1 MNVIHNIWFGPNK
14 VTYDCY
20 FESVRKFLP
29 GWSIREWSDSDLPEI
44 KSIAEKIDKN
54 LLICFEEYAKYP
66 VILSDVSRLCILHE
80 YGGIY
85 SDYDAAFRSFFVR
98 DLIEKDPSKPFF
110 VIERYISLKQQ
121 EASANFKNRNG
132 KPEDRRRIVNSLIY
146 SPKNNSIIKSPEE
159 EIKKISD
166 KYKIDLQPE
175 DRRRIVNSLIY
186 TPEDNCIVL
195 DLLKE
200 ISTRLKRRIKIEEDY
215 DVLWLSGPDVF
226 SHVINRTSHNCNLLE
241 EKTEPHFGGGNSTI
255 CEFFSGLG
263 ENHWRK
269 QIKTLNKKEQI
280 NVVYIGN
287 FSGPTGYANAI
298 RGYFKILSNH
308 PKISIKTINVT
319 GGDYGEEPHNL
330 GKSLVRDL
338 KCIPDK
344 YTILYHIEPGEDN
357 MEWSSGRCGFDIS
370 QIIANANKKIAFVA
384 WEPKGIPPMWKT
396 FFDKYFDELI
406 TFCHLQKDNL
416 SSVINKP
423 VHLVPHSINLTTS
436 TDTINSDKFRIL
448 SMSQWSDRK
457 GFDILIQAFLC
468 EFFEEENIELTI
480 KTFGQKNLPYE
491 KSRALESIKNFK
503 LNCMRYNQLPKCQ
516 IKLWWGGITS
526 KQIDSLY
533 QNIDLYATTTR
544 GEGFGLTIAEALMK
558 GKRVVV
564 PDQGGHLDYIHESNY
579 FIKSRWE
586 SLRCAGWS
594 RNYSSEMKLVEP
606 DFEDTRLQLRKA
618 YEDFT
623 NKKQEWA
630 NKQEASQ
637 KFTMDYLSENK
648 IKNSLERVLGIE

>member
-1 MNVIHNIWFGPNK
+1 MNLIHNIWFGPNK

-110 VIERYISLKQQ
+110 VIERYISLEQQ

-132 KPEDRRRIVNSLIY
+132 KPEDRRRICNGLIY
-146 SPKNNSIIKSPEE
+146 SPKNSSIIKSPEE

-186 TPEDNCIVL
+186 TPEDNCIVS

-269 QIKTLNKKEQI
+269 QIKALNKKEQI

-319 GGDYGEEPHNL
+319 GGDYGEEPRNL
-330 GKSLVRDL
+330 EKSLVRNL

-344 YTILYHIEPGEDN
+344 YTVLYHIEPGEDN
-357 MEWSSGRCGFDIS
+357 MEWSSGKCGFDIS

-384 WEPKGIPPMWKT
+384 WEPKGIPPMWKV

-416 SSVINKP
+416 SSVIDKP

-448 SMSQWSDRK
+448 SMTQWSDRK

-468 EFFEEENIELTI
+468 EFFEEENVELTI
-480 KTFGQKNLPYE
+480 KTFGQQNLPRE
-491 KSRALESIKNFK
+491 KSQALESIKRFK
-503 LNCMRYNQLPKCQ
+503 LNCMRYHQLPKCQ
-516 IKLWWGGITS
+516 VKLWWGGITS
-526 KQIDSLY
+526 KQINSLY

-544 GEGFGLTIAEALMK
+544 GEGFGLTIAEALVK

-564 PDQGGHLDYIHESNY
+564 PDQGGHLDYIHENNY

-606 DFEDTRLQLRKA
+606 DFEDTRRQLRKA

-623 NKKQEWA
+623 NNKQEWA
-630 NKQEASQ
+630 NKQAISQ
-637 KFTMDYLSENK
+637 KFTMDYLSDNK
-648 IKNSLERVLGIE
+648 IKSSLEKVLGI

>member
-1 MNVIHNIWFGPNK
+1 MNVIHNIWFGSNK
-14 VTYDCY
+14 TTFNFY
-20 FESVRKFLP
+20 FDSVKEFLP
-29 GWSIREWSDSDLPEI
+29 GWSIKEWSDSDLPEI

-66 VILSDVSRLCILHE
+66 VILSDVSRLCILYK

-98 DLIEKDPSKPFF
+98 DLIKKNPSKPFF
-110 VIERYISLKQQ
+110 VIERYISKKQQ
-121 EASANFKNRNG
+121 KATINLRNRNG

-146 SPKNNSIIKSPEE
+146 APKNNPII
-159 EIKKISD
+159 
-166 KYKIDLQPE
+166 
-175 DRRRIVNSLIY
+175 
-186 TPEDNCIVL
+186 L
-195 DLLKE
+195 DILKE
-200 ISTRLKRRIKIEEDY
+200 ISVRLKRRIKIKEAY
-215 DVLWLSGPDVF
+215 DILWLSGPDAF
-226 SHVINRTSHNCNLLE
+226 SHVINRTSYNCNLLE
-241 EKTEPHFGGGNSTI
+241 EKSEPHFGGGNSTI

-269 QIKTLNKKEQI
+269 QINSLETKTLKKENPPPQSGSQI
-280 NVVYIGN
+280 NIVYIGR
-287 FSGPTGYANAI
+287 FSGPTGYANAV
-298 RGYFKILSNH
+298 RGYFKILSGH
-308 PKISIKTINVT
+308 SEISIKVINFT

-330 GKSLVRDL
+330 KKCLVKNLR
-338 KCIPDK
+338 CIPDK
-344 YTILYHIEPGEDN
+344 YIALYQIEPGERL
-357 MEWSSGRCGFDIS
+357 MQEATKSCGFDIA
-370 QIIANANKKIAFVA
+370 QVINNATKKIAFVA
-384 WEPKGIPPMWKT
+384 WEPKGIPPIWKT

-406 TFCHLQKDNL
+406 TFCNLQKNNL
-416 SSVINKP
+416 SSVTDKP
-423 VHLVPHSINLTTS
+423 VHVVPHSINLTTS
-436 TDTINSDKFRIL
+436 TQTTNSNKFRIL

-526 KQIDSLY
+526 KQIDNLY

-558 GKRVVV
+558 AKRVVV
-564 PDQGGHLDYIHESNY
+564 PEQGGHLDYIHESNY

-630 NKQEASQ
+630 NKQEVSQ